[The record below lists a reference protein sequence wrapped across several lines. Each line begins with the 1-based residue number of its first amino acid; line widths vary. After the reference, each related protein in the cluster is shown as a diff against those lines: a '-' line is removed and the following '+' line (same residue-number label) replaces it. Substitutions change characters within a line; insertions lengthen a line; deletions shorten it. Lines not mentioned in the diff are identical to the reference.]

1 MVDLLEEGVNIS
13 PTFLGLVRE
22 AVVLPRGV
30 VIIDGLLYVLHLLN
44 LYMFA
49 FGKLN
54 QMVWTELFLK
64 LSQLS

>member
-1 MVDLLEEGVNIS
+1 LVDLLEEGVNLS
-13 PTFLGLVRE
+13 PAFLGLVRE

-30 VIIDGLLYVLHLLN
+30 VIIDGLLDRLHLLN